1 MYIVFTHM
9 LRGSY
14 QRWFE
19 PIQVPC
25 HSCGVCW
32 ALLIPLLCWLCHQ
45 VACSFTHCEREDTQ
59 TCLTLSRLWRGT
71 AWDRIPRRWR
81 KGWTIRNTETIIVSW
96 DQKRSLWWKGWIIQN
111 TENII
116 VSWDKNVF
124 VEEGMNYTENIIVSW
139 DNHVFVVEGMNSA
152 EYRKHYCVVRQTCLC
167 EEEMN
172 CTEYRKHYCVV
183 RHTCL

>member
-81 KGWTIRNTETIIVSW
+81 KGWTIRNTENVIVSW
-96 DQKRSLWWKGWIIQN
+96 DKHVFVEEGMCRETNMSLWRKGWTIQKTLLCRETNMSLWWKGWTIQN
-111 TENII
+111 TEYII
-116 VSWDKNVF
+116 VSWDKHVF
-124 VEEGMNYTENIIVSW
+124 VEEGMNYT
-139 DNHVFVVEGMNSA
+139 
-152 EYRKHYCVVRQTCLC
+152 
-167 EEEMN
+167 
-172 CTEYRKHYCVV
+172 
-183 RHTCL
+183 